1 MRKALRNDVCRANLQ
16 LVEYGLV
23 LFTWGNV
30 SAIDRNKGLVV
41 IKPSGVAYNCMSAK
55 DMVITN
61 LDGKVIEGDLNP
73 SSDLPTHLALYRS
86 FPHIG
91 GITHTH
97 STWATIFAQAGVGIP
112 PLGTT
117 HADTFFGEIPCTRPM
132 TENEIL
138 GEYEKETGAV
148 IAERFSDVSP
158 EFVSGVLV
166 HGHGPFTWGATPDE
180 AVHNA
185 KILEEV
191 AMMAWHTMVMNGK
204 DTLPLQPPLLLKHYL
219 RKHGQNAYYGQH

>member
-30 SAIDRNKGLVV
+30 SAINRKKGLVI
-41 IKPSGVAYNCMSAK
+41 IKPSGVAYEGMSAK

-61 LDGKVIEGDLNP
+61 LDGKALEGNLNP
-73 SSDLPTHLALYRS
+73 SSDLPTHLALYRA

-91 GITHTH
+91 GIAHTH
-97 STWATIFAQAGVGIP
+97 STWATIFAQAGMGIP

-117 HADTFFGEIPCTRPM
+117 HADAFFGEIPCTRPM
-132 TENEIL
+132 TEKEIL
-138 GEYEKETGAV
+138 GEYEKETGVV
-148 IAERFSDVSP
+148 IAERFSDMSP

-185 KILEEV
+185 KILEEL

-204 DTLPLQPPLLLKHYL
+204 DTPPLQPPLLLKHYL
-219 RKHGQNAYYGQH
+219 RKHGQNAYYGQQ